1 MQMLEERHAVFL
13 MTFLSFVVRVF
24 GFSFCL
30 LGYFVYFP
38 CINMGLPFCEKILP
52 IEMHMIEP
60 PTRPPISSLEF
71 SLAVFPHDVVPV
83 LNKNWRPSQFLDF
96 LLESSLISWRSI
108 QNLLL
113 WDPDCFLDQPTYPCT
128 SGRSGQA
135 YGTARSAG
143 STFRGGPPVLWLNL
157 FLFLFLFSPLLNNNF
172 EENK

>member
-1 MQMLEERHAVFL
+1 MIFVIGSHGQEEEQQKFLKEQLGSMQMLEERHAVFL

-83 LNKNWRPSQFLDF
+83 LNKN
-96 LLESSLISWRSI
+96 
-108 QNLLL
+108 
-113 WDPDCFLDQPTYPCT
+113 
-128 SGRSGQA
+128 
-135 YGTARSAG
+135 
-143 STFRGGPPVLWLNL
+143 
-157 FLFLFLFSPLLNNNF
+157 
-172 EENK
+172 